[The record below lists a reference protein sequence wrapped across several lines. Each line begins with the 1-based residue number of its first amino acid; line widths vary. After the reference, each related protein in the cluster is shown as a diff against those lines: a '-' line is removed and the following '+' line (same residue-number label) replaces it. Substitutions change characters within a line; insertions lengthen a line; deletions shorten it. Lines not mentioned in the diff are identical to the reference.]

1 MSPQTN
7 RDPSPAQRVLPETP
21 AVFQSVSAALRD
33 RLRAG
38 EWRAG
43 DRLPSISQLAV
54 EYGVGTGSIREALR
68 SLQTMGL
75 VRIEHG
81 RGVFVVNLP
90 AGADL
95 ALHFESGGTG
105 LLVALAEARRIIE
118 PELVALA
125 AERATDQ
132 ELDEIN
138 TLAHTM
144 EEQAAHGLDFVD
156 PDMGFHRRIAQA
168 ARNPVLAQMMDGI
181 HDLFLVSRVMTARDP
196 GMTARAVRYH
206 ILIAEALRG
215 RNANQARLLMHAHT
229 EDTVT
234 TLTAM
239 RADEMH
245 LHDSGR

>member
-1 MSPQTN
+1 MSPHMKV
-7 RDPSPAQRVLPETP
+7 DSPPVQRSLPESP

-38 EWRAG
+38 EWRPG
-43 DRLPSISQLAV
+43 ERLPSIAQLAT

-81 RGVFVVNLP
+81 RGVFVVSLP

-95 ALHFESGGTG
+95 ALHFESAGTG

-125 AERATDQ
+125 AERGTDQ
-132 ELDEIN
+132 ELDEISA
-138 TLAHTM
+138 LAHAM

-156 PDMGFHRRIAQA
+156 PDMNFHRRIAQA

-181 HDLFLVSRVMTARDP
+181 HDLFLVSREMTARDP

-245 LHDSGR
+245 PHDPGR